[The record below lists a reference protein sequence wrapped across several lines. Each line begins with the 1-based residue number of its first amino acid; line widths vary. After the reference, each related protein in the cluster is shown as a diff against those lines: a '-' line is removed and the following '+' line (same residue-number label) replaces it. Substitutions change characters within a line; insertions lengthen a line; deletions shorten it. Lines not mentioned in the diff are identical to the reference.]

1 MIKFFAIIIL
11 IFNLTNCTI
20 DLEKKPIKTEK
31 NKKKELNIKQDK
43 IKIKID

>member
-20 DLEKKPIKTEK
+20 YLEKKPIKTEK
-31 NKKKELNIKQDK
+31 NKEKELNIKQDK